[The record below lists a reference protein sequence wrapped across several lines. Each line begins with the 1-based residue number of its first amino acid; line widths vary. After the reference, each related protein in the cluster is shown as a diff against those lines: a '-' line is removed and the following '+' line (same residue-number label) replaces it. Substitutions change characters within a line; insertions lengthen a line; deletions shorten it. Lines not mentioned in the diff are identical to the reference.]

1 MDYLFEAIQP
11 TRLYIKQ
18 CPHCGLKYF
27 GKTTRQDIENY
38 PGSGTRWTGH
48 LKKHGVEPIHL
59 WNSDWYYDT
68 SISRFALKFSRLNK
82 IVESKQWANLAE
94 ENGLNGGP
102 HFKGKLHSPETRR
115 KISHTGIGKT
125 PSQESKDKNS
135 ISNKKFNSKNP
146 ELRKLI
152 SGKGGKKTAEYY
164 KKNPEARQK
173 RIEKMKEAWVIRKA
187 KQNETP

>member
-1 MDYLFEAIQP
+1 MDYLFEPIQP

-18 CPHCGLKYF
+18 CPKTGMKYF

-38 PGSGTRWTGH
+38 PGSGTRRTKH

-59 WNSDWYYDT
+59 WNSDWYNDT

-82 IVESKQWANLAE
+82 IVSSKQWANLAE
-94 ENGLNGGP
+94 ENGLDGGP
-102 HFKGKLHSPETRR
+102 HFKGKKHSPETRR
-115 KISHTGIGKT
+115 KISHAGIGKT

-135 ISNKKFNSKNP
+135 VSNKKFNSKNP

-164 KKNPEARQK
+164 KKILKPDK
-173 RIEKMKEAWVIRKA
+173 KELK
-187 KQNETP
+187 K